1 MPMRTTVTLD
11 EDVASRLRALARE
24 RGVPFKQ
31 VLNDA
36 VRRGLQD
43 ERPATPYR
51 VRTRRLGL
59 RAGVDL
65 DRALRLAAESEDDEI
80 MRKLELR
87 K

>member
-43 ERPATPYR
+43 ERAAGPYR

-59 RAGVDL
+59 RGGIDL
-65 DRALRLAAESEDDEI
+65 DRALRFAAESEDDEI
-80 MRKLELR
+80 VRKLELR